1 MSRPD
6 LILLHPPSVLRFRE
20 RAIFPGP
27 ISDVVPSSSI
37 FEIYPIGFLSLSE
50 YLHRHGISVRIVNL
64 ALKMLRRPSFCP
76 EKFIRGLDPRAFGID
91 LHWLTHA
98 DGSLSLAEL
107 VKQHHPEK
115 PIILGGLSA
124 TYYYEEILREHPA
137 VDFVVRGDSAEEPLR
152 QLMEAIR
159 CGGGYGSVPNLVWR
173 DRSGAM
179 QVNALSHRPRS
190 LDFIDFDYGHLLKMA
205 ARYRDPTGYLPFQYW
220 LRYPV
225 TAVFSCRGCGHGC
238 ASCGGSRP
246 AFKRV
251 CGRDEPVYR
260 SPERLAEDV
269 QHTAAYTGA
278 PIMVIGDLL
287 QAGEAYA
294 GRFLDAM
301 KAAPVAN
308 ELALEFFH
316 PPSEKLIGRVVDS
329 VPRFNVE
336 ISPESHDPEV
346 RKHFGKAYDNGA
358 LEAAIAALL
367 AGGCRRLDLFFMVG
381 LPHQDYDSVMETVDY
396 CGRLLERY
404 GRDGRLLPM
413 LAPLAPFI
421 DPGSPIFEAPE
432 RYGYR
437 LLFRTLREHREAML
451 APSWRESL
459 NYETAWMSRD
469 DIVRAT
475 YHGALKLL
483 ALKEKYG
490 VVTRARAERIRGRI
504 LWSMHLIEKINRSQS
519 RDDAL
524 RDDIRRLFNHCT
536 ICDKRELEWP
546 MAVGKVRPRG
556 VLKGLRSANG

>member
-1 MSRPD
+1 MTRQE
-6 LILLHPPSVLRFRE
+6 LILLHPPSVFRFRE
-20 RAIFPGP
+20 LPIFPGP

-50 YLHRHGISVRIVNL
+50 YLHRHGVSVRIVNL
-64 ALKMLRRPSFCP
+64 ALKMLRRPSFSP
-76 EKFIRGLDPRAFGID
+76 EKFIAGLQPRAFGID
-91 LHWLTHA
+91 LHWLAHA

-107 VKQHHPEK
+107 VKQYHPET
-115 PIILGGLSA
+115 PVILGGLSA
-124 TYYYEEILREHPA
+124 TYYYEEIMRDYGS

-152 QLMEAIR
+152 QLMESIR
-159 CGGGYGSVPNLVWR
+159 LGGGYEAVPNLVWR
-173 DRSGAM
+173 DPSGAVR
-179 QVNALSHRPRS
+179 VNEMSHRPTS
-190 LDFIDFDYGHLLKMA
+190 LDFIDFNYGHLLKMA
-205 ARYRDPTGYLPFQYW
+205 VKYRDPSGYLPFQYW

-251 CGRDEPVYR
+251 CGREGPVYR

-269 QHTAAYTGA
+269 RNTAAYTGA
-278 PIMVIGDLL
+278 PIIVIGDLL

-301 KAAPVAN
+301 KEAPVSN

-316 PPSEKLIGRVVDS
+316 PPSEKLIQRVVRS
-329 VPRFNVE
+329 VGPFNVE
-336 ISPESHDPEV
+336 ISPESHDPAI
-346 RKHFGKAYDNGA
+346 RKFFGKDYDNQT
-358 LEAAIAALL
+358 LEKAIAELL

-381 LPHQDYDSVMETVDY
+381 LPHQDYASVMQTVDY
-396 CGRLLERY
+396 CGMLLERY

-421 DPGSPIFEAPE
+421 DPGSPIFEAPA

-437 LLFRTLREHREAML
+437 LLFRSLREHREALL
-451 APSWRESL
+451 APSWKGSL

-483 ALKEKYG
+483 ALKEKFG
-490 VVTRARAERIRGRI
+490 VVERARAARIRGRI
-504 LWSMHLIEKINRSQS
+504 LWSMHLIKKINRLNGL
-519 RDDAL
+519 DDAL

-546 MAVGKVRPRG
+546 MAVGRVRPG
-556 VLKGLRSANG
+556 GLLKGLLSAPG